1 MDQDDLP
8 RRYNGMKYIGP
19 TGPRWPQS
27 GVGEFPGVPYL
38 ADDGFFGAYWQE
50 HWYQDYGAMALT
62 GKNYTGDRMEVL
74 RKQHHSRRQ
83 IVETVN
89 GWMVE
94 TFRLDFPKARTL
106 WGLKTRVAAKVC
118 GVNLR
123 IWLNRIFG
131 RVGLAFTTLFSC

>member
-1 MDQDDLP
+1 
-8 RRYNGMKYIGP
+8 
-19 TGPRWPQS
+19 
-27 GVGEFPGVPYL
+27 
-38 ADDGFFGAYWQE
+38 
-50 HWYQDYGAMALT
+50 MALT
-62 GKNYTGDRMEVL
+62 GKNYTGDRMEAL

-94 TFRLDFPKARTL
+94 TFHLDFHKARTL
-106 WGLKTRVAAKVC
+106 RGLKTRVAAKVC